1 MDCYFP
7 LSLRWLPLS
16 QLAWPQAHNT
26 IAHAQPPILIVC
38 YFLFFLPSLSLS
50 IGCSLPL
57 LSQAIV
63 ALEPQT
69 HLPLSHYSSSLTL
82 FLLSHGKKL
91 RARFL
96 CSTRETLVDSR
107 HMLISISMPQ
117 SQLPA
122 SILPLFDNRLFLFY
136 ELATNR
142 LFRS

>member
-26 IAHAQPPILIVC
+26 IAHAQPPVLIVC
-38 YFLFFLPSLSLS
+38 YFLFFLPSLSFS

-69 HLPLSHYSSSLTL
+69 HLPLSHYSSSLTE
-82 FLLSHGKKL
+82 KKL
-91 RARFL
+91 CARFV
-96 CSTRETLVDSR
+96 CSTHETLVDSR